1 MSLTRRVA
9 DLIAELGEG
18 TADDLV
24 PHLPGYTRAQ
34 VQGAL
39 QNAAGR
45 RLVVCDGRM
54 QKGGKASPYR
64 PGPALGGPLGCIRPP
79 ASVFE
84 LADSRQM
91 RGVWPPARDGRR
103 LQPLGDWNSTED
115 QHAA

>member
-9 DLIAELGEG
+9 DLIAHLGEG

-24 PHLPGYTRAQ
+24 L
-34 VQGAL
+34 GAL
-39 QNAAGR
+39 HNAAGQ
-45 RLVVCDGRM
+45 RLVKCDGRM
-54 QKGGKASPYR
+54 QRGGKASPYR
-64 PGPALGGPLGCIRPP
+64 PGPALGDPLGCIRPP

-91 RGVWPPARDGRR
+91 LGVWPPARDGRR